1 MKSDKLTFKKIEI
14 IDVGSKG
21 NSICKN
27 SEGKVII
34 VKNGV
39 PGDII
44 DVKTY
49 KKRKKF
55 FLGKIE
61 KFHKYSDKRVQPK
74 CTHFGVCGGCKWQNI
89 SYDEQVK
96 FKENKIKHLF
106 NDYNLDNKVNKI
118 IKSDNQFYYR
128 NKVEFSFTHNR
139 WLTEDEIKGDKSI
152 KDKRGVGFHLSGMWN
167 KVVDIQECFLQSDPS
182 NKIRTYLKSFAIK
195 NEISFYNPKLNRGS
209 LRTMMIRNNSK
220 GEFMV
225 IIQFC
230 TNDKTTINLVMDFL
244 KNSFTEIKS
253 LGYIINKKLND
264 SIYDQDVVI
273 FSGREYIEEKISNLK
288 FRIYP
293 KSFFQTNIDQTIKL
307 YKVVKKFAN
316 LNGNELVYDLYCGLG
331 TISQFI
337 AHDSKKVI
345 GIESVND
352 AVISAKDSSNLNNIK
367 NIEFIVGDMRNIL
380 DDELFTKYGKP
391 DLVITD
397 PPRDGM
403 HKSVVFQLLK
413 IMPKQIIYV
422 SCNPS
427 TQKRDLDLLLDKY
440 KIKIIQP
447 IDMFPHTDHV
457 ENVVL
462 LKLKI

>member
-1 MKSDKLTFKKIEI
+1 
-14 IDVGSKG
+14 
-21 NSICKN
+21 
-27 SEGKVII
+27 
-34 VKNGV
+34 
-39 PGDII
+39 
-44 DVKTY
+44 
-49 KKRKKF
+49 
-55 FLGKIE
+55 
-61 KFHKYSDKRVQPK
+61 
-74 CTHFGVCGGCKWQNI
+74 
-89 SYDEQVK
+89 
-96 FKENKIKHLF
+96 
-106 NDYNLDNKVNKI
+106 
-118 IKSDNQFYYR
+118 
-128 NKVEFSFTHNR
+128 
-139 WLTEDEIKGDKSI
+139 
-152 KDKRGVGFHLSGMWN
+152 
-167 KVVDIQECFLQSDPS
+167 
-182 NKIRTYLKSFAIK
+182 
-195 NEISFYNPKLNRGS
+195 
-209 LRTMMIRNNSK
+209 
-220 GEFMV
+220 MV

-244 KNSFTEIKS
+244 KNSFIEIKS

-273 FSGREYIEEKISNLK
+273 FSGKEYIEEKISNLK

>member
-1 MKSDKLTFKKIEI
+1 M
-14 IDVGSKG
+14 
-21 NSICKN
+21 
-27 SEGKVII
+27 
-34 VKNGV
+34 
-39 PGDII
+39 
-44 DVKTY
+44 
-49 KKRKKF
+49 
-55 FLGKIE
+55 
-61 KFHKYSDKRVQPK
+61 
-74 CTHFGVCGGCKWQNI
+74 
-89 SYDEQVK
+89 
-96 FKENKIKHLF
+96 
-106 NDYNLDNKVNKI
+106 
-118 IKSDNQFYYR
+118 
-128 NKVEFSFTHNR
+128 
-139 WLTEDEIKGDKSI
+139 
-152 KDKRGVGFHLSGMWN
+152 
-167 KVVDIQECFLQSDPS
+167 
-182 NKIRTYLKSFAIK
+182 
-195 NEISFYNPKLNRGS
+195 
-209 LRTMMIRNNSK
+209 
-220 GEFMV
+220 
-225 IIQFC
+225 
-230 TNDKTTINLVMDFL
+230 
-244 KNSFTEIKS
+244 
-253 LGYIINKKLND
+253 
-264 SIYDQDVVI
+264 
-273 FSGREYIEEKISNLK
+273 
-288 FRIYP
+288 
-293 KSFFQTNIDQTIKL
+293 
-307 YKVVKKFAN
+307 
-316 LNGNELVYDLYCGLG
+316 YCGLG

-352 AVISAKDSSNLNNIK
+352 AVISAKDSSNLNKIK